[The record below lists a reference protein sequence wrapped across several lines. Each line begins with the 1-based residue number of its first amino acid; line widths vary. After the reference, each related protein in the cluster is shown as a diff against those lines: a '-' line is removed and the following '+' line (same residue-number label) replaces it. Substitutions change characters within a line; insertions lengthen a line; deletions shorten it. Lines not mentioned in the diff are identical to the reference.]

1 MFSVAKLKRKPQ
13 HFRSFTGM
21 TGAEFEV
28 ILKAIVVIYEE
39 VRNERLGRESRQ
51 RQGGAGRKFELGIA
65 ERLLLTLMATR
76 LSIENT
82 LLGYLFNLDA
92 TSVGREINHR
102 MRPALLR
109 VLPLPAQD
117 DPGLMLSGQGKPKKI
132 RTLAEL
138 LEKHPEFKEI
148 LLDASEQEVPKP
160 KEKLARKQRY
170 SGKQKKHTL
179 KFQITTTRKVIL
191 HLSRHVP
198 GAVHDHTLL
207 RASGVVHRLGQ
218 RLLRVDKGYD
228 NLEAEYPHANIHKP
242 KKARPNHPLDLVEKL
257 VNQVL
262 SSLRMPVEHHLQK
275 MKTFKILSGVYRGK
289 THFYDDITLLVAG
302 LCNFKSL
309 GSLAW

>member
-1 MFSVAKLKRKPQ
+1 
-13 HFRSFTGM
+13 
-21 TGAEFEV
+21 
-28 ILKAIVVIYEE
+28 
-39 VRNERLGRESRQ
+39 
-51 RQGGAGRKFELGIA
+51 
-65 ERLLLTLMATR
+65 MATG

-92 TSVGREINHR
+92 TSVGREINQR

-117 DPGLMLSGQGKPKKI
+117 DPGLLLSQLSQPGKPKKL

-148 LLDASEQEVPKP
+148 LLAASEQEVPKP
-160 KEKLARKQRY
+160 KDKLARKHRY

-198 GAVHDHTLL
+198 GAVHDHSLL
-207 RASGVVHRLGQ
+207 RATGVVHKLGQ

-228 NLEAEYPHANIHKP
+228 TIEAEYPDATLHKP
-242 KKARPNHPLDLVEKL
+242 KKARRNHPLDLVEKL
-257 VNQVL
+257 ANQVL
-262 SSLRMPVEHHLQK
+262 SSLRMPVEHQLQR